1 MIALVEVT
9 VTDMVGLN
17 ERGAFAG
24 IIALAWA
31 TGTVIGPIM
40 GGAIAEKT
48 TWRWIFYINIPV
60 VIIVTIGIWFFLT
73 LKSNTDSLREKLKR
87 IDILGVIVF
96 VGSSTSFLFG
106 LTAGGVL
113 YPWASGNVIA
123 PMVIGIAGMVG
134 FWAIEEYL
142 AKEPMMPMRVFK
154 ERTAFAGY
162 FGTVVHGLILWGLIY
177 YALLWCQGVLAH
189 STLQAGVDALPITL
203 TSAPSAAIAGIVM
216 TLMLRFRL
224 TVWIGWSL
232 TLISC
237 GLFTL
242 LSPETTTAQRVG
254 YLLLMGVG
262 TGILFPAIQFAA
274 QAGQPDEDVAI
285 ATSTFV
291 FLRSLGQT
299 FGVAIGGAIFQ
310 NQWDKNMAG
319 LIATN
324 SIPQMFQVPGR
335 EAEGVVVYL
344 PQLPPDVLAVAK
356 QLYSDSLR
364 TVWIFFIPLSA
375 LALIASLFMR
385 NYSLDKV
392 LNSSQAFDEGRRTTE
407 DTRV

>member
-24 IIALAWA
+24 LIALAWA
-31 TGTVIGPIM
+31 TGTVAGPIM
-40 GGAIAEKT
+40 GGAIAERT
-48 TWRWIFYINIPV
+48 SWRWIFYINIPV
-60 VIIVTIGIWFFLT
+60 VVIVVIGIYFFLT
-73 LKSNTDSLREKLKR
+73 LKRKTESLKEKLQR
-87 IDILGVIVF
+87 IDVLGVIVF

-113 YPWASGNVIA
+113 YPWNSANVIV
-123 PMVIGIAGMVG
+123 PMVIGILGMIG
-134 FWAIEEYL
+134 FWAIEEYF

-154 ERTAFAGY
+154 GRTALAGY
-162 FGTVVHGLILWGLIY
+162 ISTWVHGLLLWAIIY
-177 YALLWCQGVLAH
+177 FALLWCQAVLVH

-203 TSAPSAAIAGIVM
+203 TSAPSAAIAGVIM
-216 TLMLRFRL
+216 TLTLRFRS
-224 TVWIGWSL
+224 TVWIGWVL
-232 TLISC
+232 TVISC

-254 YLLLMGVG
+254 YLIVMGVG
-262 TGILFPAIQFAA
+262 TGVLFPAVQFAV

-299 FGVAIGGAIFQ
+299 FGVAISGTIFQ
-310 NQWDKNMAG
+310 NQWDKNMAN
-319 LIATN
+319 LIAEGA
-324 SIPQMFQVPGR
+324 IPPAFQVPGNQ
-335 EAEGVVVYL
+335 AEGAVIYL
-344 PQLPPDVLAVAK
+344 SQLPPAVLATAR

-364 TVWIFFIPLSA
+364 TVWIFFIPLA
-375 LALIASLFMR
+375 GIALIASLFMK

-392 LNSSQAFDEGRRTTE
+392 LNSAQAFDEGRHETE
-407 DTRV
+407 NVNV